1 MNSLSHSNME
11 TKKTAVIRHIGKRG
25 RGKGQ
30 FMSPCGVAV
39 TLTGDIAVVDTEN
52 HRIQIFNEN
61 GSFKSKFGSKGCKV
75 DQFNYPL
82 DIAVTT
88 ENRLVVTDSVNAC
101 VKVFTI
107 DGQLVQMCGGDF
119 DFPYGVAVS
128 YDGYFIVTDIFKH
141 SVIILD
147 PEGSPHHSFGEFGSG
162 VKQFDHPYFVA
173 VDQSKQII
181 VTDSGN
187 SSIKLFHFD
196 GKLLQMF
203 SQNDFKLIN
212 ETFLNLQG
220 LCLDGDGNTIVIC
233 NSNIY
238 ILIKN
243 GRLWEILTT
252 EDGVFSP
259 KSLSYSPSGYLVVTQ
274 YDTGKRHELTVF
286 RYRQEDFRS
295 LNSAQF
301 YAISI

>member
-1 MNSLSHSNME
+1 MC
-11 TKKTAVIRHIGKRG
+11 A
-25 RGKGQ
+25 
-30 FMSPCGVAV
+30 
-39 TLTGDIAVVDTEN
+39 TLNVYSVGEIAVVDTEN

-61 GSFKSKFGSKGCKV
+61 GSFKSNFGSKGCKV

-82 DIAVTT
+82 GVAITPNNQLA
-88 ENRLVVTDSVNAC
+88 VTDSVNAC
-101 VKVFTI
+101 VKVFST
-107 DGQLVQMCGGDF
+107 DGQLVQLCGGEF
-119 DFPYGVAVS
+119 DFPYGIAVS
-128 YDGYFIVTDIFKH
+128 IDGFFIVTDIFKH

-147 PEGSPHHSFGEFGSG
+147 PEGCPHHSFGEFGSG
-162 VKQFDHPYFVA
+162 VKQLDHPYFVA

-196 GKLLQMF
+196 GKLLRMF

-212 ETFLNLQG
+212 ETFLNIQG
-220 LCLDGDGNTIVIC
+220 LCLDADGNTIVIC
-233 NSNIY
+233 NSTIY
-238 ILIKN
+238 ILIKS
-243 GRLWEILTT
+243 GRLWEILSTQ
-252 EDGVFSP
+252 DGVYSP

-274 YDTGKRHELTVF
+274 YDSGKRHEVTVF
-286 RYRQEDFRS
+286 RYKMEDFRS

>member
-1 MNSLSHSNME
+1 ME

-88 ENRLVVTDSVNAC
+88 QNRLVVTDSVNAC

-107 DGQLVQMCGGDF
+107 DGQLVQICGGDF

-181 VTDSGN
+181 VADSGN

>member
-1 MNSLSHSNME
+1 ME

-88 ENRLVVTDSVNAC
+88 LNRLVVTDSVNAC